1 VATTEQLGHRLRA
14 GPSHVWQMLNDWWL
28 KIETAHDPRAVSEE
42 YERGGLVDYRA
53 HYQGANYLYLEQIAR
68 LLTRNAPHRLVFYDV
83 GCGKGRPLCV
93 MARHAFRKVVGVELR
108 ESLCEIAREN
118 ARQLRGRVAPI
129 EVVCADAA
137 NVDYSDGHVFF
148 FFNPFGAPTLQA
160 VLDCIERSLRF
171 APRQITIIY
180 YNAVH
185 ETVLE
190 RCPWLYNHG
199 VLPTFSGVRVSFW
212 RNREMPAKKPG
223 VA

>member
-1 VATTEQLGHRLRA
+1 
-14 GPSHVWQMLNDWWL
+14 MLNDWWL
-28 KIETAHDPRAVSEE
+28 NIETAHDPLAVSEE
-42 YERGGLVDYRA
+42 YERGGRFDYRA

-68 LLTRNAPHRLVFYDV
+68 RLTRGAPNQLVFYDV

-108 ESLCEIAREN
+108 ESLCAIAREN
-118 ARQLRGRVAPI
+118 ARQLRGRLAPI

-137 NVDYSDGHVFF
+137 HVDYSDGHVFF

-160 VLDCIERSLRF
+160 VLDGIEASLQR
-171 APRQITIIY
+171 APRQVTLIY

-185 ETVLE
+185 EPVLDG
-190 RCPWLYNHG
+190 CPWLHNQG

-212 RNREMPAKKPG
+212 RNRQGSAQRAG